1 MLRSFLS
8 AAAIFV
14 LLFSGFFIPT
24 SVSARSRC
32 PVKEPETLLS
42 LYQNSDSIY
51 IATFDKTVDGE
62 ITESTADYTSI
73 KINKHFSIS
82 STLKGES
89 RKFVVIEDTDYRYK
103 NITETPEVTEMEGES
118 EDPEASVAL
127 KPGDTLLLFLRDGEE
142 EDDDEEASPQLTDY
156 RDGTKKLSMEEIG
169 VYEARIKELSDIFSA
184 KKVDEASIVAWLVRC
199 AEDRVTRWEGTF
211 ELLQSFQSMEWREQA
226 AEERKTR
233 IARGEPVEEEAVET
247 ETPNEEAVETET
259 ANEEGEEEEEV
270 RKNVDTSVFA
280 KLLDANQKQTLANL
294 LLDRPAPAADD
305 KDTKIKHI
313 AGDAELL
320 ELVKRWGDSRLVGF
334 LLDRLRANSSEPY
347 IASQTM
353 TTISEILDDEKIK
366 EIADKY
372 NQIAYEAEE
381 ETITESD
388 EANKAE
394 VNREDQKEVGT
405 ETTDNPEGAKTPAV
419 VEVGTPAVDPND
431 GKEAPKKITY
441 KELRNEMLQKFL
453 QRCDTVIAAA
463 EKKSEEDEA
472 P

>member
-14 LLFSGFFIPT
+14 LLFSGFFLPA

-62 ITESTADYTSI
+62 VTESTADYTSL

-89 RKFVVIEDTDYRYK
+89 RKFVAIEDTDYRYK
-103 NITETPEVTEMEGES
+103 NITETPEVPEMDEES
-118 EDPEASVAL
+118 EDPEASVEL

-142 EDDDEEASPQLTDY
+142 EDDEEASPQLTDY

-169 VYEARIKELSDIFSA
+169 VYEARIKELNDIFSA

-199 AEDRVTRWEGTF
+199 AEDPVTRWEGTF

-226 AEERKTR
+226 AEERKAR

-247 ETPNEEAVETET
+247 ETPNEEAVETEM

-270 RKNVDTSVFA
+270 RKNVDSSVFA
-280 KLLDANQKQTLANL
+280 KLLDANQKQNLANL

-305 KDTKIKHI
+305 KDTKIKQI

-320 ELVKRWGDSRLVGF
+320 ELVKRWGDSRLVVF

-366 EIADKY
+366 EIAGEY

-381 ETITESD
+381 ETVAESD
-388 EANKAE
+388 EADSDKAAL
-394 VNREDQKEVGT
+394 NQKEAGT
-405 ETTDNPEGAKTPAV
+405 ETTDNPKGAKTPAV
-419 VEVGTPAVDPND
+419 VEVGTLAVDPND

-463 EKKSEEDEA
+463 EKKSDEEEA
-472 P
+472 L

>member
-14 LLFSGFFIPT
+14 LLFSGFFLPT

-73 KINKHFSIS
+73 KISKHFSIS

-89 RKFVVIEDTDYRYK
+89 RKFVAIEDTDYRYK
-103 NITETPEVTEMEGES
+103 NIADTPEGPEMEEES
-118 EDPEASVAL
+118 EDPEASVEL
-127 KPGDTLLLFLRDGEE
+127 KPGDTLLLFLRDGEG
-142 EDDDEEASPQLTDY
+142 DDEEASPQLTDY

-169 VYEARIKELSDIFSA
+169 VYEARIKELNDIFSA

-199 AEDRVTRWEGTF
+199 AEDPVTRWEGTF

-226 AEERKTR
+226 AEERKAR

-280 KLLDANQKQTLANL
+280 KLLDANQKQNLANL
-294 LLDRPAPAADD
+294 LLDRPALAADD
-305 KDTKIKHI
+305 KDTKIKQI

-334 LLDRLRANSSEPY
+334 LLDRLRVNSSEPY

-381 ETITESD
+381 EAVTDSD
-388 EANKAE
+388 EADADKPALI
-394 VNREDQKEVGT
+394 QKEAGT
-405 ETTDNPEGAKTPAV
+405 ETTDNPKGAKTPAV
-419 VEVGTPAVDPND
+419 VEVGTSAVDPKD
-431 GKEAPKKITY
+431 GREAPKKITY

-463 EKKSEEDEA
+463 EEKSDEEEA
-472 P
+472 R

>member
-14 LLFSGFFIPT
+14 LLFSGFFLPA

-89 RKFVVIEDTDYRYK
+89 RKFVAIEDTDYRYK
-103 NITETPEVTEMEGES
+103 NIAETPEVPEIDEES

-127 KPGDTLLLFLRDGEE
+127 KPGDTLLLFLRDGEGDE
-142 EDDDEEASPQLTDY
+142 DEEASPQLTDY

-199 AEDRVTRWEGTF
+199 AEDPVTRWEGTF

-226 AEERKTR
+226 AAERKAR

-247 ETPNEEAVETET
+247 ET
-259 ANEEGEEEEEV
+259 ANEEGEEGEEEEV

-280 KLLDANQKQTLANL
+280 KLLDANQKQNLANL
-294 LLDRPAPAADD
+294 LLDRPAPADD
-305 KDTKIKHI
+305 KDTKIKQI

-320 ELVKRWGDSRLVGF
+320 ELVKRWGDSRLIGF

-353 TTISEILDDEKIK
+353 TTISEILGDEKIK

-381 ETITESD
+381 ETVTDSD
-388 EANKAE
+388 EADADKPE
-394 VNREDQKEVGT
+394 LKQKEAGT
-405 ETTDNPEGAKTPAV
+405 ETTDNPKGSKTPAV
-419 VEVGTPAVDPND
+419 VEVGTPAVDPKD

-441 KELRNEMLQKFL
+441 KELRNEILQKFL
-453 QRCDTVIAAA
+453 QRCETVIAAE
-463 EKKSEEDEA
+463 EKKSEEDETL
-472 P
+472 